1 MTPQDGRLRLIA
13 LWRVVKYSY
22 STAYTLNPPF
32 WQAKTGPDGYTKTT
46 LDGMG
51 RAIRV
56 ERGADSTHIQ
66 SVVDR
71 VMRRVP
77 VPRWV
82 KFRRSRLPIHPAR
95 VQPTGPYT
103 SMTGSDGRSV
113 RHSPT
118 AQARRLTPMQTQTTV
133 TDPAGNWKQMTND
146 VQGNLLSV
154 VEPDPGSLPG
164 GTLTT
169 TYTYDWMN
177 HLTGVSMPRGSAVQ
191 TRTFVYSDAGLL
203 TSAANPE
210 NGTVLYYYNTDNTL
224 QYKHDAKGQD
234 TVYTYDTQK
243 RVTMIQ
249 RYPSGKNGTE
259 DSCQRVTH
267 TYDTNSVNPSFSQY
281 SQKRLTTAQY
291 SVCAP
296 GRITPVTEMYS
307 YHAAGSVTSKQLQF
321 QRCSGTCSTV
331 YQKADYTYDSAGR
344 TATYG
349 ISGSLTNT
357 SQAPPVPIVYT
368 YGYDSMGRPATLT
381 DNFAQWATGGQNIIW
396 AKNGQYDFAGRMT
409 SLQTLSAVYY
419 PLFQTTYTT
428 QQMTWN
434 VNGQLTSQ
442 NWGAGGVQYVYSS
455 TQNNGQITQ
464 AVDTLSG
471 ETIGYQYDALKR
483 LISAERSAQRG
494 DDAGG
499 MEPELPVRWL
509 RKSHREDTER
519 HDYSHCGGCDNQ
531 QADQFAV

>member
-1 MTPQDGRLRLIA
+1 
-13 LWRVVKYSY
+13 
-22 STAYTLNPPF
+22 
-32 WQAKTGPDGYTKTT
+32 
-46 LDGMG
+46 
-51 RAIRV
+51 
-56 ERGADSTHIQ
+56 
-66 SVVDR
+66 
-71 VMRRVP
+71 
-77 VPRWV
+77 
-82 KFRRSRLPIHPAR
+82 
-95 VQPTGPYT
+95 
-103 SMTGSDGRSV
+103 
-113 RHSPT
+113 
-118 AQARRLTPMQTQTTV
+118 
-133 TDPAGNWKQMTND
+133 
-146 VQGNLLSV
+146 
-154 VEPDPGSLPG
+154 
-164 GTLTT
+164 
-169 TYTYDWMN
+169 
-177 HLTGVSMPRGSAVQ
+177 
-191 TRTFVYSDAGLL
+191 
-203 TSAANPE
+203 
-210 NGTVLYYYNTDNTL
+210 
-224 QYKHDAKGQD
+224 
-234 TVYTYDTQK
+234 
-243 RVTMIQ
+243 MIQ
-249 RYPSGKNGTE
+249 RYPSGKNGAE
-259 DSCQRVTH
+259 DSCQRVTY

-307 YHAAGSVTSKQLQF
+307 YHAAGAVTSKQLQF

-381 DNFAQWATGGQNIIW
+381 DNFGQWATGGQNIIW

-483 LISAERSAQRG
+483 LISASGAPNAGTTPAAWNQSFQYDGFGNLTGKTLNGTTTPIAVDATTNKLTNSQYDLNGNMTTGVGATFSYDEANRLFSAALTSGGIEYYGYAPDNKRVYRLRSDGTEEWTLYGAKAEKLLVYRISGSPGAYFFNIPASATVWFAGRLISENSTFGMFNSAVIQDRLGTNRVNGARFYPYGEEIGAATANDHVKFGTYNRDGYSGLDYADQRYYASAYG
-494 DDAGG
+494 RFTTTDPYGASGGPSDPSSWNRYSYTPRRSRQPFRSGRAGG
-499 MEPELPVRWL
+499 RRWIKRL
-509 RKSHREDTER
+509 LLQR
-519 HDYSHCGGCDNQ
+519 
-531 QADQFAV
+531 